1 MRTLVFLEAGRLE
14 WREAPDAALETAD
27 DAVVRPLAVAACD
40 LDVALLR
47 GLTPFQGPFP
57 IGHEFVGEVVA
68 VGSAVTGFA
77 PGDRVIVPFQ
87 IGCGACACCR
97 SGRTGSCET
106 VPPVSMYG
114 FEPLGGGWG
123 GALSDL
129 VRVPYATAML
139 VPLPAGLEP
148 ATVAS
153 ISDNVADGWRAVGP
167 PLAEYPGARV
177 LVLGGIGSVPLYAV
191 ACALAAGAAQV
202 DYVDA
207 NADRAAVAEAL
218 GARVTRRPPT
228 TRETYPI
235 TVDGSN
241 DPRGLRR
248 ALQSLEPEG
257 ICTSVSIYFGGD
269 VPLPLLAMYTRGV
282 RFVTGRV
289 NSRAAL
295 PRVLELVAHAG
306 LRPERVTSEIVPWD
320 RAAEA
325 LARPSLKPIVVRD
338 A

>member
-1 MRTLVFLEAGRLE
+1 MRTLVFLEAGRVE
-14 WREAPDAALETAD
+14 WQDAPDAAIETTD
-27 DAVVRPLAVAACD
+27 DALVRPLAVAACD

-47 GLTPFQGPFP
+47 GLIPFQGPFP

-68 VGSAVTGFA
+68 VGAAVTGFA

-87 IGCGACACCR
+87 IGCGTCACCR

-114 FEPLGGGWG
+114 FEPLGGRWG

-129 VRVPYATAML
+129 VRVPFAPHML
-139 VPLPAGLEP
+139 VRLPAGLDP

-167 PLAEYPGARV
+167 PLAESPGARV

-191 ACALAAGAAQV
+191 ACAVAAGASRV

-207 NADRAAVAEAL
+207 NSDRVKVAAAL
-218 GARVTRRPPT
+218 GAHASERPST

-295 PRVLELVAHAG
+295 PHVLELIAHGG
-306 LRPERVTSEIVPWD
+306 LRPERVTSEIVPWA

-325 LARPSLKPIVVRD
+325 LAQPSLKPIVVRG